1 MHARGVV
8 ETLDVGEHASSGF
21 FTRLEAS
28 AVRLLDFQ
36 AVPEALHRRIVI
48 AVSRAAPGLERSFFE
63 SRVMH

>member
-1 MHARGVV
+1 MHSRGVV
-8 ETLDVGEHASSGF
+8 ETLDVGKHTGAGF
-21 FTRLEAS
+21 FPCVEAS
-28 AVRLLDFQ
+28 TVRLLDFQ